1 MNHWL
6 AVAVGGGAGALARYG
21 SVRLLTQWLGV
32 NFPLGTL
39 AVNVLGSLAAGMLY
53 VALVERVGV
62 AEEWRSLLIVGFLGG
77 FTTFSAFSLETM
89 RLLETG
95 ALGSAVVNVLLSV
108 AICLGACALGLY
120 LARQS
125 F

>member
-1 MNHWL
+1 VNHWL

-108 AICLGACALGLY
+108 ATCLGACALGLY